1 MVNLFSPPRN
11 AKPAYPALLAACPL
25 TPCPQ
30 CSFTLCAFVPLWLQ
44 VNYAKQTQFPKPA
57 IAATGYTTKSYA
69 NIPPRSAPKNKPKQ
83 TQSKIHSYPAI
94 PQILP
99 NLTDI
104 IIPEVRNR
112 SHQNSIGVPIDNRVM
127 EMLQRPR
134 PARRNHRD
142 IDGVAARPFSLR
154 LRRAGDGSRTHMTSL
169 EGWGFTAKL
178 HPLGNSQLIVRHCLL
193 YSKHRAYKP
202 GILEL

>member
-1 MVNLFSPPRN
+1 MLF
-11 AKPAYPALLAACPL
+11 YPLC
-25 TPCPQ
+25 
-30 CSFTLCAFVPLWLQ
+30 LCAFVATSQLCKTNPIPKTSNRRNRLYHKELRQYPSPLC
-44 VNYAKQTQFPKPA
+44 PK
-57 IAATGYTTKSYA
+57 
-69 NIPPRSAPKNKPKQ
+69 KQ

-178 HPLGNSQLIVRHCLL
+178 HPLDNSQLIVRHCLL